1 MWTSIIAYIAGY
13 IILGMVISFI
23 PETSEKR
30 SAVNYTLVLLFWP
43 FVITWI
49 LLLILYMGVGWL
61 ITKLIKKIKDFKH

>member
-13 IILGMVISFI
+13 IILGIVISFV
-23 PETSEKR
+23 PETGEKR
-30 SAVNYTLVLLFWP
+30 STINYTLVLLFWP

-49 LLLILYMGVGWL
+49 LLLILYMGVGWS